1 MELNDGATNLA
12 ALLESHAETATNA
25 GDFLTAE
32 MLWVRALK
40 IRDRL
45 PDRAGRVH
53 VLRSLAGM
61 YGSWGRWHRALDA
74 VFEVEME
81 FRREPR
87 DPAGL
92 AGALADIGTTML
104 GAARPD
110 SAADYLKQ
118 AVTAYRQLAEPAP
131 VDQAYALVSWG
142 RALWTQDAWV
152 AARRRF
158 SAALALLVDVDDTLA
173 DQVRHLL
180 RQPNG
185 QPLPNTPSFTP
196 LIGTLKGVS

>member
-1 MELNDGATNLA
+1 MELNDDLSKLA
-12 ALLESHAETATNA
+12 ASLESSADIATNA
-25 GDFLTAE
+25 GDFLRAE
-32 MLWVRALK
+32 ALWGRALA

-45 PDRAGRVH
+45 DDRTCRVR

-61 YGSWGRWHRALDA
+61 YRSWGRWHRALDA

-104 GAARPD
+104 GASRPD
-110 SAADYLKQ
+110 SAADYLRQ
-118 AVTAYRQLAEPAP
+118 AVTAYQQLAEPAP
-131 VDQAYALVSWG
+131 ADQAHALVWWG
-142 RALWTQDAWV
+142 QALWTQGAWV

-173 DQVRHLL
+173 DDVRSLL

-185 QPLPNTPSFTP
+185 QPLPAAPRSCRDRDVERHAP
-196 LIGTLKGVS
+196 